1 MCRDDSSAGETSRR
15 DFLLHSLT
23 SLATL
28 GVASNSEVDA
38 AVDVSADNKFGLGGK
53 VSQIN
58 GKEISDVCRGS
69 RGQNCQVWVPPEVE
83 KSSVQ
88 VGERGEITN
97 KVYLDVRIIR
107 DYSREV
113 LEDGVLRGR
122 IVFGLYGKQSPQ
134 TVQHFLKFVTANYG
148 EGPAYSSG
156 MFYRHE
162 AGRWIEGGRINGLST
177 TQVAGQETFQWN
189 GRVVPLAPILETN
202 SLRHDRKFLLSH
214 RKFNPGPEF
223 DITLSSTPEL
233 DASNTV
239 FGEVIAGE
247 EYVQEI
253 VKLPFVTGK
262 SLDPEGSP
270 ADSWWKAQREFF
282 RNVAKVS
289 GDTRVTNTFP
299 GKLLRR
305 VEITKCGLI

>member
-1 MCRDDSSAGETSRR
+1 MTLRA
-15 DFLLHSLT
+15 
-23 SLATL
+23 LAQGNVEERL
-28 GVASNSEVDA
+28 SPALPNIARYVSEVDA

-53 VSQIN
+53 VRVSCCMDEDERSLIQVSQIN

-88 VGERGEITN
+88 VVSLKRCQLGTVSSRGKQLVGILTSSQGERGEITN

-156 MFYRHE
+156 MFYR
-162 AGRWIEGGRINGLST
+162 W
-177 TQVAGQETFQWN
+177 
-189 GRVVPLAPILETN
+189 
-202 SLRHDRKFLLSH
+202 K
-214 RKFNPGPEF
+214 
-223 DITLSSTPEL
+223 
-233 DASNTV
+233 
-239 FGEVIAGE
+239 E
-247 EYVQEI
+247 EEEEEEEMY
-253 VKLPFVTGK
+253 L
-262 SLDPEGSP
+262 
-270 ADSWWKAQREFF
+270 
-282 RNVAKVS
+282 
-289 GDTRVTNTFP
+289 
-299 GKLLRR
+299 
-305 VEITKCGLI
+305 